1 LTEAGG
7 NYIIQ
12 FIFDY
17 TFYFKI
23 ETEIR
28 IEIIIIICLMFGK
41 FRRTILI
48 RKRTQF
54 KWISTIWRFAKKRL
68 GIIPAGKAQNC
79 FGGEAKGLSKGRELH
94 FLIFSTRPALFP
106 EHVETEFE
114 FPVVLDIVIGIDNTR
129 VGGSTRTPRLSFRA
143 SFRGPDD
150 DDDAIALS
158 SAPSVGD

>member
-1 LTEAGG
+1 MVITSYHLSLITSC
-7 NYIIQ
+7 
-12 FIFDY
+12 
-17 TFYFKI
+17 YFKI
-23 ETEIR
+23 ETQICIWKLLFFNVWKSLNVRYAHLYEIAHNSNR
-28 IEIIIIICLMFGK
+28 
-41 FRRTILI
+41 FRLR
-48 RKRTQF
+48 
-54 KWISTIWRFAKKRL
+54 RFAKKRL

-79 FGGEAKGLSKGRELH
+79 FGGEAKGLSKGHELH

-158 SAPSVGD
+158 SAPSVDD